1 MCLCASIGES
11 VCECALKSLS
21 VYPTKQQFPPRKHL
35 RAKLQDL
42 GEFVKLHKIDSHQRK
57 RTSNCQF
64 FKKWASPLN
73 FFNEMSKGGS
83 QLFNIFCPR
92 ESKHST
98 WQRVATSKK
107 KLNKANFFSSTKMK
121 SMFSWEETKQEFF
134 REIEIHPFVFVCREK
149 RKRKKERNNLQVSQK
164 TIFLCFCDSSIWS
177 RRARIS
183 SKRCTKVKRT
193 RNKTSLSTYC
203 DETFFFIPKKKLFVP
218 RVILLFFW
226 SEVFCYN
233 NVFEN
238 QSR

>member
-1 MCLCASIGES
+1 
-11 VCECALKSLS
+11 
-21 VYPTKQQFPPRKHL
+21 
-35 RAKLQDL
+35 
-42 GEFVKLHKIDSHQRK
+42 
-57 RTSNCQF
+57 
-64 FKKWASPLN
+64 
-73 FFNEMSKGGS
+73 MSKGGS

-98 WQRVATSKK
+98 WERVATSKK
-107 KLNKANFFSSTKMK
+107 KLNKANFFPAQKWSQCFPEKRLSK
-121 SMFSWEETKQEFF
+121 SFF

-203 DETFFFIPKKKLFVP
+203 DETLFFIPKKKLFVP

-226 SEVFCYN
+226 SEVFFYN

-238 QSR
+238 QSI